1 MVSEERLQMIKTDK
15 IRCIKEGMLYYVCT
29 YKFKEK
35 NFVTDCN
42 DCEEFMEEEWESLKQ
57 VISTLIYV
65 VNPLPFI

>member
-1 MVSEERLQMIKTDK
+1 MIKTDK

-42 DCEEFMEEEWESLKQ
+42 DCEEFMEEE
-57 VISTLIYV
+57 
-65 VNPLPFI
+65 